1 MICENCK
8 IIIPDSAAACPRC
21 GIYLQAEDLFAE
33 TAKAEKQKTMLIC
46 PKCGAAHTLTAQF
59 CRNDGTAL
67 RESFSKKEESEQ
79 TNKEMNDNKAF
90 DASKNKQGV
99 KKHSITWRWA
109 SALAFAF
116 LLAGIGIYSYFSVNK
131 GLKTDN
137 LNVISNNN
145 INKSDNGQSYLNGS
159 IVQNQNSENLL
170 LSTSKMEKSYI
181 DIARLEVEINRALRK
196 KGIYGIY
203 VEVDTDLVA
212 SLTGGFITKKDRDK
226 ALNLI
231 ASYKELSGIKEI
243 ITDHTASPQVNIAK
257 LGSQINNALRD
268 AGIRGVV
275 VEVDN
280 VLHVKLK
287 GAVSSEEEK
296 NKAFEIVGLFKEAK
310 KIKDLIFIVES

>member
-1 MICENCK
+1 
-8 IIIPDSAAACPRC
+8 
-21 GIYLQAEDLFAE
+21 
-33 TAKAEKQKTMLIC
+33 MLIC

-90 DASKNKQGV
+90 DASENKQGV
-99 KKHSITWRWA
+99 KKHSITWKWA

-131 GLKTDN
+131 GLKADN
-137 LNVISNNN
+137 LNVISN

-159 IVQNQNSENLL
+159 IVQNQNSEDLL
-170 LSTSKMEKSYI
+170 LSASKMEKSYI
-181 DIARLEVEINRALRK
+181 DIPRLEVEINRALRK

-231 ASYKELSGIKEI
+231 ASYKELSGIRDA
-243 ITDHTASPQVNIAK
+243 ITNHTASPQVNLQINIAK
-257 LGSQINNALRD
+257 LGSQINDALRD

-280 VLHVKLK
+280 VLHVTLK

-296 NKAFEIVGLFKEAK
+296 NKALEIVGLFKEAK